1 MLQKKALTDRGLK
14 ALKPAEKGKRYVVW
28 DSVVPSFG
36 VRVTDTGQASF
47 IVMRRCNGKLLRRT
61 VGDYPGISLEAAR
74 EKAREAVAD
83 LSKGIDPK
91 ERHLE
96 EQKKREQKAR
106 DNFEIVA
113 EAFIA
118 RHVSTL
124 RQSREVEAL
133 VRSRLITAWGR
144 KPVTGITRSDVITL
158 LDGIVDGGSKY
169 AAHKVL
175 AVSSKMFNWALAR
188 DIYGLTSSPCHGI
201 RAADVIGRKVH
212 RQRVLN
218 DDEIRVFWEGTET
231 LGTFG
236 PLFRMLL
243 LTGQRRD
250 EVGEMTWSEI
260 DLAKKLWTIP
270 PERMKTDA
278 AHVVPLSDQAID
290 LIKAIPQ
297 MTGKSRKGDFVFTT
311 TAGERPVSGY
321 SKLKSRLDTLM
332 LKRFQAEAEARGED
346 PKKVTLAGWRL
357 HDLRRTA
364 RTHFSA
370 IPAPDMVRELAISHT
385 RPGLHKIYD
394 QHLYI
399 DEKRALFDAWGRR
412 LMGIV
417 SPPDGKKVVSIIRA
431 G

>member
-36 VRVTDTGQASF
+36 VRVTDTGQATF
-47 IVMRRCNGKLLRRT
+47 IVMRRCDGELLRRT
-61 VGDYPGISLEAAR
+61 VGDYPGLSLEDAR
-74 EKAREAVAD
+74 EKARDDIED
-83 LSKGIDPK
+83 MSKGIDPK
-91 ERHLE
+91 ARKVEER
-96 EQKKREQKAR
+96 KKREQAAR
-106 DNFEIVA
+106 DNFALVA
-113 EAFIA
+113 EAFIG

-133 VRSRLITAWGR
+133 VRSRLIAAWGR
-144 KPVTGITRSDVITL
+144 KPVTAITRSDVINL
-158 LDGIVDGGSKY
+158 LDAIVDGGSKY

-175 AVSSKMFNWALAR
+175 AVCSKLFNWALAR
-188 DIYGLTSSPCHGI
+188 DIYGLTASPCHGI

-218 DDEIRVFWEGTET
+218 DDEIRVFWKGTET

-250 EVGEMTWSEI
+250 EVGEMTWSEV
-260 DLAKKLWTIP
+260 DLVKKLWTIP

-278 AHVVPLSDQAID
+278 AHVVPLSDQAVD
-290 LIKAIPQ
+290 LLKAIPQ
-297 MTGKSRKGDFVFTT
+297 MTGLSRKGDFVFTT
-311 TAGERPVSGY
+311 TAGERAVSGY
-321 SKLKSRLDTLM
+321 SKLKSRLDALM
-332 LKRFQAEAEARGED
+332 LKQFQAEAEGRGDD
-346 PKKVTLAGWRL
+346 PKKVTLTGWRL

-370 IPAPDMVRELAISHT
+370 IPAADMVRELAISHT

-417 SPPDGKKVVSIIRA
+417 NRPDAENVVALVRA